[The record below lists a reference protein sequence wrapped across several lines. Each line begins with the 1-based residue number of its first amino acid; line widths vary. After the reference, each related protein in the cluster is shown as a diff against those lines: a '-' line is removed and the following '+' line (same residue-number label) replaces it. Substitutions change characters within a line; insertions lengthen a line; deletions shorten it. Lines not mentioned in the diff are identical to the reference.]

1 LEVNA
6 PPGIIPPEVSKT
18 SYFPLAARA
27 AGIDYPNLLKN
38 LVEIALERY
47 R

>member
-1 LEVNA
+1 
-6 PPGIIPPEVSKT
+6 
-18 SYFPLAARA
+18 LAAKA